1 MTPNLQLYNK
11 AFETLQGYGFPVI
24 SRKEMQQEIP
34 YPFFVIKMPES
45 NRSKYTF
52 DSYSG
57 DTNLVIDIWS
67 VSDGLGHHDELVKRC
82 IDDLTPSVKTNNYDF
97 EEDDTNITQLV
108 DDTTNQELL
117 HTSVT
122 ISYKTF

>member
-1 MTPNLQLYNK
+1 VKIYIDYLK
-11 AFETLQGYGFPVI
+11 FIV
-24 SRKEMQQEIP
+24 K
-34 YPFFVIKMPES
+34 K
-45 NRSKYTF
+45 KY
-52 DSYSG
+52 
-57 DTNLVIDIWS
+57 
-67 VSDGLGHHDELVKRC
+67 
-82 IDDLTPSVKTNNYDF
+82 YDF